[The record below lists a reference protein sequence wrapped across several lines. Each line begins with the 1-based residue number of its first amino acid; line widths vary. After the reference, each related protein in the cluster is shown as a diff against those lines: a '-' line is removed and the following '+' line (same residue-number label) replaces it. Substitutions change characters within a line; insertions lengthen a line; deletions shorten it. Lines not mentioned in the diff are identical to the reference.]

1 MSPSLGDSL
10 DGHQTVRVAG
20 LAAVGFLVW
29 VARGNRALR
38 FVSDVKNRA
47 GVGGAP
53 KLVKTRLDVAEPE
66 VWLSIHFYHCVEQE
80 MVRTGVKP

>member
-1 MSPSLGDSL
+1 MSPSLGNSL

-53 KLVKTRLDVAEPE
+53 KLVRTRLDVAEPKFGSPSISIIA
-66 VWLSIHFYHCVEQE
+66 LSRKWSEQ
-80 MVRTGVKP
+80 G